1 MRAGVPGNFVRVH
14 VGGDGCSGQGRF
26 HYSPCLVS
34 HWWQCWHRVR
44 VLAGVGQVGSVPT
57 NVSMRMAVWR
67 GCTMHSH
74 RQQWHCRVHMHTCAT
89 G

>member
-1 MRAGVPGNFVRVH
+1 MRAGVPGNFVCVH
-14 VGGDGCSGQGRF
+14 VGGDGCSGQGRVP
-26 HYSPCLVS
+26 YSPCLVS

-67 GCTMHSH
+67 ACTMHSH